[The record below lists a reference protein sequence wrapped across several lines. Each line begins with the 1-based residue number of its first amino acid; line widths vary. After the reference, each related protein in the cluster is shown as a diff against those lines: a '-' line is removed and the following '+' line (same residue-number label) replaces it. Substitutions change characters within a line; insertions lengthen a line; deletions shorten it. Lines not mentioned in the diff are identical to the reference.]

1 MLTSRSRLLAAL
13 PGLPVFVLPMGVV
26 IVVVIAVVMGV
37 VIAVVIAVVMAGFM
51 ELVMEAFAAPLSGE
65 PRWRACGT
73 NSALCGFSPERPP
86 SSDDPSGEA
95 AGGRKEKL
103 SGETAG
109 GRKEKPS
116 AASGRGGNK
125 ATSPWERRGEGV
137 LAKPGRAK
145 ELARRRGSCNSSKL
159 LWSRR
164 ERRVGNQSGFPRGS
178 SKES

>member
-1 MLTSRSRLLAAL
+1 MLTSRSRLLATL
-13 PGLPVFVLPMGVV
+13 PGLPVFVLL
-26 IVVVIAVVMGV
+26 
-37 VIAVVIAVVMAGFM
+37 IAVVIAVVMAGFM
-51 ELVMEAFAAPLSGE
+51 ELAMEAFAAPLSGE

-95 AGGRKEKL
+95 AGRREKP

-116 AASGRGGNK
+116 AASGRGGSR

>member
-1 MLTSRSRLLAAL
+1 
-13 PGLPVFVLPMGVV
+13 
-26 IVVVIAVVMGV
+26 MGV
-37 VIAVVIAVVMAGFM
+37 VIAGFIGVVIAGFM
-51 ELVMEAFAAPLSGE
+51 ELGMEVFAAPLAGE

-95 AGGRKEKL
+95 AGGHREKP
-103 SGETAG
+103 SGEAAG
-109 GRKEKPS
+109 GRREKPS
-116 AASGRGGNK
+116 AASGRGGNR

-145 ELARRRGSCNSSKL
+145 ELARRRGSCSSSKL

-178 SKES
+178 SSES

>member
-51 ELVMEAFAAPLSGE
+51 ELAMEAFAAPLSGE

-95 AGGRKEKL
+95 AGR
-103 SGETAG
+103 
-109 GRKEKPS
+109 REKPS
-116 AASGRGGNK
+116 AASGRGGSR

-137 LAKPGRAK
+137 LAKPERAK

>member
-1 MLTSRSRLLAAL
+1 
-13 PGLPVFVLPMGVV
+13 MGVV
-26 IVVVIAVVMGV
+26 M
-37 VIAVVIAVVMAGFM
+37 AVVMAGFM

-65 PRWRACGT
+65 LRWRACGT

-95 AGGRKEKL
+95 AGGRKEK
-103 SGETAG
+103 
-109 GRKEKPS
+109 PS
-116 AASGRGGNK
+116 AASGRGGSR

>member
-1 MLTSRSRLLAAL
+1 
-13 PGLPVFVLPMGVV
+13 MGVV
-26 IVVVIAVVMGV
+26 MGVVMGGVMGV
-37 VIAVVIAVVMAGFM
+37 VIAGVMGVVMEVVIAGFM
-51 ELVMEAFAAPLSGE
+51 ELAMEAFAAPLSGE

-95 AGGRKEKL
+95 AGGRKEKP

-116 AASGRGGNK
+116 AASGRGGSR

-137 LAKPGRAK
+137 LAKPERAK